1 MLFPSIADVDGFTSK
16 GDVDGKD
23 ALTTLIDE
31 FTTPTDEICALDDAL
46 GAARAKVELLFP
58 STIEAD
64 CFRSGEDVEGK
75 VLLSANVDEITTP
88 TDELCT
94 LDDSLKTD

>member
-16 GDVDGKD
+16 EDVDGKD

-31 FTTPTDEICALDDAL
+31 ITTPTEGISALDDTL
-46 GAARAKVELLFP
+46 GTARANVELLFP
-58 STIEAD
+58 SAIEAD

-75 VLLSANVDEITTP
+75 VLFSANVDEITTP
-88 TDELCT
+88 TGELCT

>member
-31 FTTPTDEICALDDAL
+31 ITTPTDEI
-46 GAARAKVELLFP
+46 
-58 STIEAD
+58 
-64 CFRSGEDVEGK
+64 
-75 VLLSANVDEITTP
+75 
-88 TDELCT
+88 
-94 LDDSLKTD
+94 